1 MAVLLLVLLAG
12 CNVVGAGHVGV
23 KINMTGD
30 NRGVGQIPLVTG
42 YVFYNPLTQ
51 RVFEYPT
58 YVQTAVWTRD
68 PHEGSALNEE
78 ISFNTKEGLGITG
91 DISLSYQLDALKVP
105 AFYVKFRSDD
115 LTAFTHG
122 FMRNVARDAF
132 NEVGGKYAVE
142 EVYGPK
148 KDEFL
153 RSVREQ
159 INAQMAP
166 FGVELQQ
173 LGFVGAPRLPSLV
186 TEALNQKL
194 EAQQIALKTQNEVLT
209 AQAEAQK
216 AVAKAKGEAE
226 ANRVLT
232 ASLTPTLLEWR
243 RLQITEQA
251 VARWNGQR
259 PQVEG
264 SGAGILLQVGG
275 R

>member
-1 MAVLLLVLLAG
+1 MKRLAAVLAVVVLTA

-23 KINMTGD
+23 KIQMTGD
-30 NRGVGQIPLVTG
+30 DRGVTQIPLVTG

-58 YVQTAVWTRD
+58 FVQTAVW
-68 PHEGSALNEE
+68 EGGEQV
-78 ISFNTKEGLGITG
+78 SFNTKEGLGVTG
-91 DISLSYQLDALKVP
+91 DISLSYQLDGTKVP
-105 AFYVKFRSDD
+105 AFYVKFRSDN
-115 LTAFTHG
+115 LELFTHG
-122 FMRNVARDAF
+122 FMRNVARDVF

-153 RSVREQ
+153 KTVREQ
-159 INAQMAP
+159 INNQMAP
-166 FGVELQQ
+166 YGVSLQQ
-173 LGFVGAPRLPSLV
+173 LGFVGAPRLPQIV
-186 TEALNQKL
+186 TDALNAKL
-194 EAQQIALKTQNEVLT
+194 QAQQIALKTQNEVLT

-264 SGAGILLQVGG
+264 NSSGLLLQIGKP
-275 R
+275 

>member
-1 MAVLLLVLLAG
+1 VKQLVGVLALVLLMG

-51 RVFEYPT
+51 SVFEYPT
-58 YVQTAVWTRD
+58 FVQTAVW
-68 PHEGSALNEE
+68 EGGEQL
-78 ISFNTKEGLGITG
+78 SFNTREGLGITG
-91 DISLSYQLDALKVP
+91 DISLSYQLDPLKVP

-115 LTAFTHG
+115 LDGFTHG
-122 FMRNVARDAF
+122 FMRNVARDVF

-142 EVYGPK
+142 DVYGPK

-153 RSVREQ
+153 QGVRAQ

-166 FGVELQQ
+166 VGVELQQ
-173 LGFVGAPRLPSLV
+173 LGFVGAPRLPPLV

-194 EAQQIALKTQNEVLT
+194 QAQQIALKTQNEVLT

-232 ASLTPTLLEWR
+232 ASLSPTLLEWR
-243 RLQITEQA
+243 RLQITELA

-264 SGAGILLQVGG
+264 AGTGGILLNIGAG
-275 R
+275 PR